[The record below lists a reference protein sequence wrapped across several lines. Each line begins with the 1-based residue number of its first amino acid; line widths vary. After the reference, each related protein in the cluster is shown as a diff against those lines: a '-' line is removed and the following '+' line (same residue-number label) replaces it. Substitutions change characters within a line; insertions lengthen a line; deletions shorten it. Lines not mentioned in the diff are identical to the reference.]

1 MLNKLE
7 NGVQREPVRNR
18 RRERKL
24 WHNERSHVGSLGCT
38 LCPHM
43 EICGGLSAKRPV
55 YDCLDL
61 CCGSPSNCDSV
72 CRNKPRDF
80 ARRIR
85 EVDGFQLDNV
95 PRTAA
100 QPDIVLPRIVPV
112 VYHGD
117 RRERPFDPPAICLPL
132 YAVVRRSSSRERF
145 ANADAIAGRFKFKA
159 GTPLVLTG
167 TDNDRPLE
175 RWWSLGGH
183 DRKQAIRTLQGLGV
197 QLVTT
202 PNFSMFTDRPRWDD
216 MHSMKRIAITHE
228 EFLREGIRAALHVNA
243 RTERDWERWTE
254 YVCSRSEV
262 KEIAYEFATGAGW
275 AERIDWHRGQ
285 LVGLAQNAGRPLHL
299 VVRAAPRDA
308 HAALATVFSRTTVLE
323 TSSFIKTVRRQRG
336 RCVGGG
342 RIEWQQSPTDYKEPL
357 DELLMHNWSAV
368 RCSYKHI
375 LGEAQAKDLLN

>member
-117 RRERPFDPPAICLPL
+117 RPERPFDPPAICLPL

-202 PNFSMFTDRPRWDD
+202 PNFSMFTDRTAVGRHAQHETDCHHARGVPERGDTRSPSCQCKNRTGLGAVD
-216 MHSMKRIAITHE
+216 RIRVLAQ
-228 EFLREGIRAALHVNA
+228 
-243 RTERDWERWTE
+243 
-254 YVCSRSEV
+254 RSEGDRV
-262 KEIAYEFATGAGW
+262 RVSQLA
-275 AERIDWHRGQ
+275 
-285 LVGLAQNAGRPLHL
+285 LVGRNASTGTAANWLA
-299 VVRAAPRDA
+299 
-308 HAALATVFSRTTVLE
+308 
-323 TSSFIKTVRRQRG
+323 
-336 RCVGGG
+336 
-342 RIEWQQSPTDYKEPL
+342 
-357 DELLMHNWSAV
+357 
-368 RCSYKHI
+368 
-375 LGEAQAKDLLN
+375 